1 MLTSCRALLTSVP
14 VCGLFLLGTEAVHYR
29 ECVGR
34 TLAQEVAASDP
45 LPPFRASM
53 KVTRHNSVIT
63 GYKTRRDNVGQDGYA
78 VISTDGA
85 GVRSVVG
92 EGSTAGCSPAM
103 AELMPGQVRGH

>member
-29 ECVGR
+29 DCVGR

-53 KVTRHNSVIT
+53 KGTRHITVI
-63 GYKTRRDNVGQDGYA
+63 TRRD
-78 VISTDGA
+78 S
-85 GVRSVVG
+85 
-92 EGSTAGCSPAM
+92 AM
-103 AELMPGQVRGH
+103 SARPGRLRCDLW

>member
-29 ECVGR
+29 DCVGR

-53 KVTRHNSVIT
+53 KVTRHNTVIT
-63 GYKTRRDNVGQDGYA
+63 GL
-78 VISTDGA
+78 S
-85 GVRSVVG
+85 SVVL
-92 EGSTAGCSPAM
+92 CPHCHPCHHFKVVIHCP
-103 AELMPGQVRGH
+103 ELEQRRTKYLEDRVDLWMIVK